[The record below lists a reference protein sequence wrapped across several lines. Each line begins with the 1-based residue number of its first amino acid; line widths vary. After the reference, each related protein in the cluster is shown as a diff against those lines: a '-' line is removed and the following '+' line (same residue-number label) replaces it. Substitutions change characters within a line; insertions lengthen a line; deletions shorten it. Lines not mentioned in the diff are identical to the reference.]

1 MFESMICVLLPTP
14 AGNSDIDISPH
25 QARAICSRYI
35 IANSS
40 GARGPKSNR
49 QLFDQFV
56 GRMQNDGTM
65 CWDGCVLH
73 ASCVLCQEVK

>member
-1 MFESMICVLLPTP
+1 MFESMICVLLPP
-14 AGNSDIDISPH
+14 HEGNSDIDISPH

-40 GARGPKSNR
+40 GARGPKANR

-56 GRMQNDGTM
+56 GRM
-65 CWDGCVLH
+65 
-73 ASCVLCQEVK
+73 

>member
-14 AGNSDIDISPH
+14 AGNSDIDISLPT
-25 QARAICSRYI
+25 A
-35 IANSS
+35 S
-40 GARGPKSNR
+40 GLRGPKSNR

-73 ASCVLCQEVK
+73 ASCVLC